1 MMKKMLM
8 IITGHLGPRPNPA
21 IFRSTG
27 SHRPALLGEEKSTAT
42 MRRIMW
48 CITIRVD
55 LFAHD
60 EVFKKH
66 CFTPK
71 GKYDVYRERNTCPK
85 SDKYSL
91 AWCLKYGHHLF
102 CSFSSNYSSTPVQ
115 TSVWGFGSCR
125 TTRWWWREAFPLIFQ
140 GLSSL
145 TSIISRSWVSS
156 LINCNCV
163 KICII
168 LLLTQVLARR
178 KTFSLRWGQTYGGIV
193 EYITFLS
200 KVEAD
205 LSTIAPSS
213 KTQLSIAYIHKV

>member
-1 MMKKMLM
+1 MKKMLM

-42 MRRIMW
+42 MRMIRM
-48 CITIRVD
+48 CITIGVD
-55 LFAHD
+55 WFAHH
-60 EVFKKH
+60 EVFNKH
-66 CFTPK
+66 CFIPK
-71 GKYDVYRERNTCPK
+71 EKYDVYRERNTYPK

-125 TTRWWWREAFPLIFQ
+125 ATRWWWREAFPLILQ

-178 KTFSLRWGQTYGGIV
+178 KTFSLRWGQTYGGIALLN
-193 EYITFLS
+193 I
-200 KVEAD
+200 
-205 LSTIAPSS
+205 
-213 KTQLSIAYIHKV
+213 